1 MPLYS
6 FEGKRPTV
14 HPDAWIA
21 PTATLVGDVVVEAG
35 VSIWYGAV
43 IRADLGTI
51 TIRAGANIQDN
62 TVIHVGHNGCEIGP
76 NATVG
81 HQCLVHDCTIGEQA
95 LQPMIHMAA
104 VIGAQVPVWDIRDD
118 FGDTDM
124 LVRRMDQGRSLAAA
138 LGTNT
143 CVLMRGHG
151 AVVAARNVKEA
162 VMIAFYLQVNAQVQL
177 QALGLGT
184 AKPLSAAEVE
194 LSSATQFS
202 PLALDRAWEYFCVR
216 AGVEPV

>member
-1 MPLYS
+1 MPLFS
-6 FEGKRPTV
+6 FEGKRPSV

-35 VSIWYGAV
+35 VSIWYGVV

-95 LQPMIHMAA
+95 L
-104 VIGAQVPVWDIRDD
+104 VGNGAI
-118 FGDTDM
+118 
-124 LVRRMDQGRSLAAA
+124 
-138 LGTNT
+138 
-143 CVLMRGHG
+143 VLDG
-151 AVVAARNVKEA
+151 AVVGERSLVAAGSTVTPGA
-162 VMIAFYLQVNAQVQL
+162 VIPPESVAMGSPAKKIVPLE
-177 QALGLGT
+177 GT
-184 AKPLSAAEVE
+184 AKLFVDHNAAVYHALAERHAATVE
-194 LSSATQFS
+194 L
-202 PLALDRAWEYFCVR
+202 
-216 AGVEPV
+216 VEEQ